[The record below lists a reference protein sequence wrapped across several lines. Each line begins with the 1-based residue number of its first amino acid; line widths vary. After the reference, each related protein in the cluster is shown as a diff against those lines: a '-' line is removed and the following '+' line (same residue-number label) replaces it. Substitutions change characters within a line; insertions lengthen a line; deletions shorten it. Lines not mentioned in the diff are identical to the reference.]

1 MSTINLKQEFI
12 VEKGREIYY
21 RIKPQLDKQYK
32 PGYYVTIE
40 ANSGKFFVGRT
51 PIEAMDKAKKSF
63 PRRQF
68 YMANIGRLPS
78 MFK

>member
-1 MSTINLKQEFI
+1 MSTINLTQEFI
-12 VEKGREIYY
+12 VEKGREIYHK
-21 RIKPQLDKQYK
+21 IKPHLDKKYK

-40 ANSGKFFVGRT
+40 ANSGKFFVGKT
-51 PIEAMDKAKKSF
+51 PIEAMDKAKKNF
-63 PRRQF
+63 PRRVF

>member
-1 MSTINLKQEFI
+1 MSTINLKPQFI

-21 RIKPQLDKQYK
+21 RIKPELNKKYE

-40 ANSGKFFVGRT
+40 VNSGKFFVGRT
-51 PIEAMDKAKKSF
+51 SIEAMDKAKKHF

-68 YMANIGRLPS
+68 FMANIGRLPS
-78 MFK
+78 MLK